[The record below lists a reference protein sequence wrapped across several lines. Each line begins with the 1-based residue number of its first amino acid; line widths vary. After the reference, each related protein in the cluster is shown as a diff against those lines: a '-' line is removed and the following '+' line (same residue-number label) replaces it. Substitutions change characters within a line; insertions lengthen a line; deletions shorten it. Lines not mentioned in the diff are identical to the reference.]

1 MAGVQTPAPKLPG
14 SLGVTAIVFM
24 VVAAASPLTVVGGA
38 APLGFLLGNGVGFPT
53 LFATSAVIL
62 VLFSVGLSAMAKHV
76 AKPGAFF
83 TYAWGIAQLGRQR
96 AMLLSGFVRVEPV
109 HRLLLGVRADH
120 AVRDA
125 SPDPPD
131 SPLDAVSTLWGTVGY
146 RVVTPLESFL
156 ALTRVI
162 PTTRA
167 QAELPGSNAWE
178 LRVIGRVVF

>member
-1 MAGVQTPAPKLPG
+1 
-14 SLGVTAIVFM
+14 
-24 VVAAASPLTVVGGA
+24 
-38 APLGFLLGNGVGFPT
+38 
-53 LFATSAVIL
+53 
-62 VLFSVGLSAMAKHV
+62 
-76 AKPGAFF
+76 
-83 TYAWGIAQLGRQR
+83 
-96 AMLLSGFVRVEPV
+96 MLLSGFVRVEPV

-156 ALTRVI
+156 ALTRAI